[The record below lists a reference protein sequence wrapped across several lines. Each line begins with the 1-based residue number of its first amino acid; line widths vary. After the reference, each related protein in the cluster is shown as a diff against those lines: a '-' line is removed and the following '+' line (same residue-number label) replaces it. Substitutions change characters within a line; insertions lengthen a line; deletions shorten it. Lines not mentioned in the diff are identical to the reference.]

1 MKTLPITN
9 QSEIEAV
16 ISKCSTCYIGLADT
30 DGVPYVFPMNFG
42 FCNSIIYFHS
52 AQTGRSISILKR
64 NPRICVTF
72 CTEPELI
79 CQDSKVACSYRM
91 RNQSVICWGNVIF
104 EEDFNRK
111 VEALNIIM
119 EHYSDQK
126 FEYSIPSVNNVCI
139 WKIKPDIIT
148 GKAFGVPY
156 K

>member
-1 MKTLPITN
+1 MKTLPITD
-9 QSEIEAV
+9 QSEIETV
-16 ISKCSTCYIGLADT
+16 ISQCAICYTGLADT
-30 DGVPYVFPMNFG
+30 DGTPYVFPMNFG
-42 FCNSIIYFHS
+42 YHNGVIYFHS

-79 CQDSKVACSYRM
+79 CQDPKVACSYRM
-91 RNQSVICWGNVIF
+91 RNRSVICWGSVVF
-104 EEDFNRK
+104 EDDFNRK
-111 VEALNIIM
+111 IEALNIIM
-119 EHYSDQK
+119 EHYSDRK

-139 WKIKPDIIT
+139 WKMKPDAIT